1 MKDTEIRRALVEEIG
16 NLAPEADLADLPEDA
31 DLRDRLDLD
40 SMDFLNLM
48 IALDKRLGVA
58 IPEADYGRLRTLHDA
73 LAYLAERLP

>member
-73 LAYLAERLP
+73 IAYLAERLP